1 MKPNRR
7 KKELLDHGKVYIFFL
22 AENYQKRGGVGMS
35 SALFVNL
42 DTVSLREIMELAASN
57 EYSVATTPFG
67 GYGVRTYIRRAAP
80 WKGVTKAPDETLDD
94 FVNRIAQYTKKGT
107 FEGLKKAVAVSKEA
121 AGADGVGLVQL
132 EDGSYSIMPVK
143 AYKQMIA
150 TDKKVK
156 LIASAKHYKAL
167 MKRPE
172 VAEMVRAR
180 KALPVI
186 A

>member
-1 MKPNRR
+1 
-7 KKELLDHGKVYIFFL
+7 
-22 AENYQKRGGVGMS
+22 MS

-80 WKGVTKAPDETLDD
+80 WKGVTKAPDETLDE
-94 FVNRIAQYTKKGT
+94 FVKRIAQYTKKGT
-107 FEGLKKAVAVSKEA
+107 FEGLKKAVAISKEA
-121 AGADGVGLVQL
+121 AEGEVEGVGLVQL